1 MNTII
6 LPKAQLVRYLWLL
19 IGVAFMIMS
28 IRVYLNN
35 YLTIENS
42 ILQTQQDII
51 LTQSETDFI
60 KNFQLPYLQSQLARR
75 DLMHHQQIADQWG
88 KMIIINYQG
97 TGVTNEKTVIQT
109 TDEIVREW
117 RSNFIKYQ
125 WRRSLG
131 E

>member
-6 LPKAQLVRYLWLL
+6 LPKAQLFRYLGLL

-42 ILQTQQDII
+42 IQQTQQNII
-51 LTQSETDFI
+51 KTQSETDFI

-75 DLMHHQQIADQWG
+75 NLMHHQQIADQWG
-88 KMIIINYQG
+88 IIVVLNYQN
-97 TGVTNEKTVIQT
+97 TSVPEENPTTQT
-109 TDEIVREW
+109 IDEIAREW
-117 RSNFIKYQ
+117 WVNFIIYQ
-125 WRRSLG
+125 WRRSLK
-131 E
+131 

>member
-88 KMIIINYQG
+88 RIIIINYQS
-97 TGVTNEKTVIQT
+97 TGVTNEKAVVQT
-109 TDEIVREW
+109 INEIVREW